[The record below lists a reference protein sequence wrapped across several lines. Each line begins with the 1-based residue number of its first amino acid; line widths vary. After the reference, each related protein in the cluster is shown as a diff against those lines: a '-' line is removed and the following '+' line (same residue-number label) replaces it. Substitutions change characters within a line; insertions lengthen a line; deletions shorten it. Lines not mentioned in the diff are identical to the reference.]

1 MIRARHLATRFFG
14 SIRVRPL
21 AAADIDLVHDAL
33 LAPER
38 ECWERLGPADRAE
51 SVATARA
58 AIAALEPPAD
68 SRWVA
73 AALLHDVGKAESRL
87 GPVAR
92 AGATVVATVAG
103 PRRVRGW
110 NNAIGRYLDHDELGS
125 ARLREAGARREAVEW
140 AAVHH
145 RPGLWPQTGI
155 PPEVCRI
162 LAAADGEP
170 EPQ

>member
-14 SIRVRPL
+14 SFRVRPL
-21 AAADIDLVHDAL
+21 AAADLDLVHEAL
-33 LAPER
+33 LAPEL

-58 AIAALEPPAD
+58 AISALGPPAD

-73 AALLHDVGKAESRL
+73 AALLHDVGKSETRL

-92 AGATVVATVAG
+92 AGATVVAVVAG

-110 NNAIGRYLDHDELGS
+110 SNAIGRYVNHDELGS
-125 ARLREAGARREAVEW
+125 VRLREVGARREAVEW

-145 RPGLWPQTGI
+145 RPTLWPQTGI
-155 PPEVCRI
+155 PPEICRM

-170 EPQ
+170 EPR